1 MLEQW
6 TQERAQYIRGLKT
19 PTEYQQIILMLL
31 EKAERTAEESKKLN
45 VLLKAERAA
54 ARAQAAKADAV
65 RIMNADKLAERKAR
79 DHEMYQAAG
88 LLAMAGLVDRKTG
101 KPTRDRGELLGALL
115 ALAKSNIDEAKRSEW
130 KRVGDEAL
138 SKTGTAA
145 VPEVSISVT

>member
-31 EKAERTAEESKKLN
+31 EKSERTADESKKLN

-54 ARAQAAKADAV
+54 ARAQSAKADAARV
-65 RIMNADKLAERKAR
+65 MNADKVAERKAR

-115 ALAKSNIDEAKRSEW
+115 ALAKSNIDEGKRGEW
-130 KRVGDEAL
+130 KRAGDEAL
-138 SKTGTAA
+138 SKTSTATE
-145 VPEVSISVT
+145 PEVRISIT

>member
-130 KRVGDEAL
+130 KRAGDEAL
-138 SKTGTAA
+138 SKTGA
-145 VPEVSISVT
+145 VAGSEGGISVT

>member
-54 ARAQAAKADAV
+54 ARAQAAKADAA
-65 RIMNADKLAERKAR
+65 RIMNAEKVAERKAR

-115 ALAKSNIDEAKRSEW
+115 ALAKNNIDEAKRSEW
-130 KRVGDEAL
+130 RRAGDEAL

-145 VPEVSISVT
+145 GPEAGISVT

>member
-1 MLEQW
+1 
-6 TQERAQYIRGLKT
+6 
-19 PTEYQQIILMLL
+19 
-31 EKAERTAEESKKLN
+31 
-45 VLLKAERAA
+45 
-54 ARAQAAKADAV
+54 
-65 RIMNADKLAERKAR
+65 MNADKLAERKAR

>member
-31 EKAERTAEESKKLN
+31 DKAERTTEESKKLN
-45 VLLKAERAA
+45 VLLKAERAT
-54 ARAQAAKADAV
+54 ARAQSAKADAA
-65 RIMNADKLAERKAR
+65 RIMNADKVAERKAR

-130 KRVGDEAL
+130 KRAGDEAL
-138 SKTGTAA
+138 SKTGAA
-145 VPEVSISVT
+145 AGPEVRISVT

>member
-31 EKAERTAEESKKLN
+31 EKAERTADESKKLN

-54 ARAQAAKADAV
+54 ARAQSAKADAARV
-65 RIMNADKLAERKAR
+65 MNADKVAERKAR

-130 KRVGDEAL
+130 KRAGDEAL

-145 VPEVSISVT
+145 GPEVRISVT

>member
-6 TQERAQYIRGLKT
+6 TQERAQYIRGLKN
-19 PTEYQQIILMLL
+19 PSDYQKIILLL
-31 EKAERTAEESKKLN
+31 LDKTERSEDESKKLN
-45 VLLKAERAA
+45 VLLKAEKAA
-54 ARAQAAKADAV
+54 ERAQAARADAARV
-65 RIMNADKLAERKAR
+65 LNAEKIAERKAR

-130 KRVGDEAL
+130 KRTGDEAL
-138 SKTGTAA
+138 SKTGTAVA
-145 VPEVSISVT
+145 QGK